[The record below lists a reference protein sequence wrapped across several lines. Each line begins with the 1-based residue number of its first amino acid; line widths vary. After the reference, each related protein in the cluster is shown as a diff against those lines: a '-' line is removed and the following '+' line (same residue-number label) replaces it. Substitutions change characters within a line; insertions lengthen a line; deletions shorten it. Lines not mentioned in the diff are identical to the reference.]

1 MQLIRE
7 VSLHLT
13 DPVPLSAVPH
23 RLGYLNPQPPKGF
36 MSITA
41 GEIMT
46 APALGFHPVER
57 ASYVSQP
64 PQTLRSDDALA
75 HRNDYLTVECLG

>member
-7 VSLHLT
+7 LFLRLT
-13 DPVPLSAVPH
+13 DPLPLSAVPH
-23 RLGYLNPQPPKGF
+23 RLGFLNPQPPKGF

-41 GEIMT
+41 EEIMT
-46 APALGFHPVER
+46 APAVGFHPVER
-57 ASYVSQP
+57 ASYVPRP

-75 HRNDYLTVECLG
+75 TQK